1 MLVIIISALISLNA
15 RCGSKKLETP
25 PSMNSKMSVVV
36 KYNFRKDGFKTSK
49 YNIAER
55 DSILKMWTLLNLRSE
70 ESQRGTRVLKMD
82 AILEF
87 SVLDETEV
95 TQFYMVYLRSDH
107 GTFVQKYNGKE
118 VQGLIRSEY
127 NNEIEKF
134 LDIELKKRGIYVSP
148 IDE

>member
-1 MLVIIISALISLNA
+1 
-15 RCGSKKLETP
+15 
-25 PSMNSKMSVVV
+25 
-36 KYNFRKDGFKTSK
+36 
-49 YNIAER
+49 
-55 DSILKMWTLLNLRSE
+55 
-70 ESQRGTRVLKMD
+70 MD